1 MAEHVE
7 KGENVCRASQPR
19 GAAHYLA
26 TAGFWSSAE
35 IRSMVVVHQMG
46 SSVQQHHAN
55 LPHIVII
62 FNYVLKFIF
71 FTTT

>member
-1 MAEHVE
+1 MCAGLPRPEGLLVTWQPQ
-7 KGENVCRASQPR
+7 ASGPQ
-19 GAAHYLA
+19 L
-26 TAGFWSSAE
+26 
-35 IRSMVVVHQMG
+35 RSVLLFVVHQMG